1 MRGRVGSG
9 AVAAAWLA
17 AAALLVGCGGDDA
30 PASVT
35 EKAEGAYVG
44 TLATA
49 PAQVL
54 VLENDEFWL
63 FYGNAD
69 VEAGQPFEV
78 IGFVQ
83 GPASSGSGSLRS
95 INALDYGA
103 EPVNPV
109 ELALTYVPDVSMNG
123 NISPLVGNDAVGVSA
138 GPFAAAVYNYDAAAS
153 LADIEGDWTLDEL
166 GFGKVTIDVPANGV
180 FSGSGGGC
188 IFSGLIVPRPSKKN
202 VFDVTINYQGEP
214 CRAVNQS
221 MQGVGMLQTVG
232 GSQQLIIGAV
242 TSFRGDA
249 SGTDAVQRVAL
260 FGTR

>member
-1 MRGRVGSG
+1 MRGRVGTG

-17 AAALLVGCGGDDA
+17 AAALLAGCGGDDA

-49 PAQVL
+49 PAQAL

-63 FYGNAD
+63 FYGNE

-83 GPASSGSGSLRS
+83 GPASSGTGSLRS
-95 INALDYGA
+95 INTLDYGA
-103 EPVNPV
+103 LPVAPV

-123 NISPLVGNDAVGVSA
+123 NISLIGGGGSVGVSA

-153 LADIEGDWTLDEL
+153 LADVQGDWTLDEL
-166 GFGKVTIDVPANGV
+166 GFGKVTIDVEADGV
-180 FSGSGGGC
+180 FTGAGGGC
-188 IFSGLIVPRPSKKN
+188 IFSGLIVPRPSGKN
-202 VFDVTINYQGEP
+202 VFDVTLNYQNEP
-214 CRAVNQS
+214 CLADNQS
-221 MQGVGMLQTVG
+221 LQGVGMLQTVG
-232 GSQQLIIGAV
+232 GSQQFIIGAV

-249 SGTDAVQRVAL
+249 TGTAAVQRVAL

>member
-17 AAALLVGCGGDDA
+17 AAALLAGCGGDDA

-44 TLATA
+44 TLAGA
-49 PAQVL
+49 PAQAL

-63 FYGNAD
+63 FYGNQG
-69 VEAGQPFEV
+69 EAGQFEV
-78 IGFVQ
+78 VGFVQ
-83 GPASSGSGSLRS
+83 GPASSGAGSLRS

-103 EPVNPV
+103 EPAAQV
-109 ELALTYVPDVSMNG
+109 ELALTYVPDVTMSG
-123 NISPLVGNDAVGVSA
+123 NISALVGPDSVAVSA

-153 LADIEGDWTLDEL
+153 LADVQGDWTLDEL
-166 GFGKVTIDVPANGV
+166 GFGKVTIDVEANGV
-180 FSGSGGGC
+180 FTGAGGGC
-188 IFSGLIVPRPSKKN
+188 IFSGLIVPRPSGKN
-202 VFDVTINYQGEP
+202 VFDVTINYQNDP
-214 CRAVNQS
+214 CPADNQS
-221 MQGVGMLQTVG
+221 LQGVGMLQTVG
-232 GSQQLIIGAV
+232 GSQQFIIGAV

-249 SGTDAVQRVAL
+249 TGTAAVQRVAL